1 MTIHIITDTTA
12 GLPAEWAKRYHIPV
26 IPQVIIFGDQSYYE
40 GQNLDNAAFM
50 QRLTTS
56 RVLPKTS
63 APPPELFVKEFE
75 RLVPT
80 GEPILCIHPT
90 TDMSGTIRAVTVA
103 AESFPGA
110 DIRILDTRLV
120 AGPLATM
127 VILAAEWR
135 EQGVDANTIM
145 ARLREM
151 IPRGRI
157 YFMVATLEYMA
168 RGGRIGGAAALLGG
182 ILQVKPILTVRDG
195 KIEVLEK
202 ERTQKR
208 AVARLKDLVAEQI
221 ARDGKGYL
229 SIMHAS
235 VPEEAKSLADDLGA
249 RLGVCDI
256 PIYDVPPAI
265 VTHAGPG
272 ILGVGFFVEK

>member
-1 MTIHIITDTTA
+1 MTIHIISDTTA
-12 GLPAEWAKRYHIPV
+12 VLPAETAQRYNIPMM
-26 IPQVIIFGDQSYYE
+26 PQVIIFGAQSYFE
-40 GQNLDNAAFM
+40 GQEMDNAAFM

-56 RVLPKTS
+56 RELPKTS
-63 APPPELFVKEFE
+63 APPPELFVREFE
-75 RLVPT
+75 RLAPT
-80 GEPILCIHPT
+80 GEPILCIHPSAEL
-90 TDMSGTIRAVTVA
+90 SGTIRAVTVA
-103 AESFPGA
+103 AERFHGA
-110 DIRILDTRLV
+110 DIRILDTRVV

-127 VILAAEWR
+127 VLLAAEWR
-135 EQGVDANTIM
+135 EQGADADTIM

-151 IPRGRI
+151 IPRARI

-195 KIEVLEK
+195 KVDVLEK

-208 AVARLKDLVAEQI
+208 AVARLKELVVQQI
-221 ARDGKGYL
+221 ARDGKGYP
-229 SIMHAS
+229 SVMQAS
-235 VPEEAKSLADDLGA
+235 APDEAQALADDLGA
-249 RLGVCDI
+249 RLGLRDI
-256 PIYDVPPAI
+256 PIYDMPPAI

>member
-1 MTIHIITDTTA
+1 MTIHIISDTTA
-12 GLPAEWAKRYHIPV
+12 VLPAELARRYNIPI
-26 IPQVIIFGDQSYYE
+26 IPQVIIFGTQSYYE
-40 GQNLDNAAFM
+40 GQEMDNAAFM

-75 RLVPT
+75 RLTPT
-80 GEPILCIHPT
+80 GEPILCIHPSAEL
-90 TDMSGTIRAVTVA
+90 SGTIRGVTVA
-103 AESFPGA
+103 AERFPGA
-110 DIRILDTRLV
+110 DIRILDTRVV

-135 EQGVDANTIM
+135 EQGADADTIM

-151 IPRGRI
+151 IPRCRL

-195 KIEVLEK
+195 KVDVLEK

-208 AVARLKDLVAEQI
+208 AVARLKDLVVEQI

-229 SIMHAS
+229 SVMHAS
-235 VPEEAKSLADDLGA
+235 VPDDARALADDLGA
-249 RLGVCDI
+249 RLGLRDI